1 MYQKTMDL
9 MMDPV
14 KEGFREIWKGGGAT
28 KAALSSPFRTF
39 PMRCIMP
46 QQDLEAVGCSQLC
59 V

>member
-1 MYQKTMDL
+1 MDL
-9 MMDPV
+9 VMDPV
-14 KEGFREIWKGGGAT
+14 KEVFREIWKGGEAAKAT
-28 KAALSSPFRTF
+28 LSSPFRTF